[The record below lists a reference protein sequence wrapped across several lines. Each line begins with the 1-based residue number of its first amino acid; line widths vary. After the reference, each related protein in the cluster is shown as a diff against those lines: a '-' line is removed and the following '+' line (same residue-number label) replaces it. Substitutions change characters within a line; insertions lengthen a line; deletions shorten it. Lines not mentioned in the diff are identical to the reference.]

1 MKIVMCALLSILAT
15 GCVAAQA
22 EDAAKDE
29 GEGWVQ
35 LWDGK
40 TMEGWK
46 ANENKESWK
55 IENGAFVCHG
65 NRSHLFYV
73 GDEAPFVNFH
83 FKCEAMTTPGSNSG
97 IYFHTKYQESGWPK
111 FGYEAQ
117 VNATHGD
124 PKKTGSLYAVKN
136 VDKAN
141 HKDNEWYTEEII
153 VEGKRIRIKVGG
165 ETVVDFTEEADR
177 KAGSDFTRILDKE
190 GGTFAFQAH
199 DPGSEVRFRNIRVKK
214 LP

>member
-1 MKIVMCALLSILAT
+1 MRVFSAVFVLTILAFCAT
-15 GCVAAQA
+15 VSA
-22 EDAAKDE
+22 DE
-29 GEGWVQ
+29 WIS

-40 TMEGWK
+40 TFDGWK
-46 ANENKESWK
+46 ASENTDSWK
-55 IENGAFVCHG
+55 IEDGAFVCHG
-65 NRSHLFYV
+65 PRSHLFYV

-83 FKCEAMTTPGSNSG
+83 FKCEVMTKPGSNAG
-97 IYFHTKYQESGWPK
+97 IYFHTKWQEEGWPK
-111 FGYEAQ
+111 YGYEAQ

-124 PKKTGSLYAVKN
+124 PKKTGSLYAVQN

-141 HKDNEWYTEEII
+141 HKDDEWYTEEII
-153 VEGKRIRIKVGG
+153 VNGKNIKIVVNG

-177 KAGSDFTRILDKE
+177 KPGNDFTRILDKD

-199 DPGSEVRFRNIRVKK
+199 DPKSEVHFRKIMVKK

>member
-1 MKIVMCALLSILAT
+1 MKRVLLLVLPL
-15 GCVAAQA
+15 VAAGCLGAHA

-35 LWDGK
+35 LFDGK

-46 ANENKESWK
+46 ANENKQSWK
-55 IENGAFVCHG
+55 IEDGSFVCKG
-65 NRSHLFYV
+65 PRSHLFYV

-83 FKCEAMTTPGSNSG
+83 FKCEVMTKPGANAG
-97 IYFHTKYQESGWPK
+97 IYFHTKYQDDGWPK

-153 VEGKRIRIKVGG
+153 VEGKRIRIKVNG

-177 KAGSDFTRILDKE
+177 KAGGDFTRILDKD

-199 DPGSEVRFRNIRVKK
+199 DPGSEVHFRNIRVMK